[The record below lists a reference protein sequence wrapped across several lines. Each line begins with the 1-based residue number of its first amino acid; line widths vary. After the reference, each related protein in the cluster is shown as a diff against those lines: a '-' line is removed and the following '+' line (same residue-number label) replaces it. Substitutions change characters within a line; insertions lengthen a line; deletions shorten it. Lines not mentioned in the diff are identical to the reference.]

1 MKGVMRLYLTDEKI
15 IELFFERNDRA
26 VNEIQMKYG
35 KLCFTVAMNILGD
48 REDAEEC
55 VNDTYLGA
63 WNSIPPNRPNALSA
77 YLIKITRNL
86 SLKKLRFERTEK
98 RGGGEGNFS
107 FDELSECI
115 PDGSDVS
122 KSIEASELS
131 KHISDFLRKIPETDR
146 RIFVLRYFYCDSIE
160 EISKR
165 FGFGESKVKM
175 KLSRTRKKLSAYLT
189 ERGLVK

>member
-1 MKGVMRLYLTDEKI
+1 MRLYSTDEKI
-15 IELFFERNDRA
+15 IDLFFERDDSA
-26 VNEIQMKYG
+26 VSEIQAKYG
-35 KLCFTVAMNILGD
+35 KLCFSVAMNILGD

-63 WNSIPPNRPNALSA
+63 WNSIPPNRPKALSA

-86 SLKKLRFERTEK
+86 SLKRLRFNRAEK
-98 RGGGEGNFS
+98 RGGGESALS

-115 PDGSDVS
+115 PDGSDALAR
-122 KSIEASELS
+122 IEESELS
-131 KHISDFLRKIPETDR
+131 KHISDFLRSIPETDR

-175 KLSRTRKKLSAYLT
+175 KLSRTRSKLRKYLT